1 MEECV
6 KVKILFSQPNIPM
19 FHHSNI
25 PWTFSSDIHLTFACL
40 PQAGILAF
48 VIILK
53 GKEDV

>member
-19 FHHSNI
+19 FHHSI
-25 PWTFSSDIHLTFACL
+25 LPWTFSSDIW
-40 PQAGILAF
+40 ILAF

-53 GKEDV
+53 EKEDV